1 MSISG
6 PFQPTFKIPP
16 TDKIK
21 IQFKRKLDSKF
32 TYQRFARNKGLKS
45 HPKNQNEKLFQLK
58 RGFFYNFNFNFTF
71 SSSNFENKIE
81 RNKTYTTILDGKS
94 FSFF

>member
-6 PFQPTFKIPP
+6 PFQPTFKIPL

-32 TYQRFARNKGLKS
+32 TYQRFARNKGFES

-58 RGFFYNFNFNFTF
+58 REFF
-71 SSSNFENKIE
+71 KIFIS
-81 RNKTYTTILDGKS
+81 ILL
-94 FSFF
+94 FFGQILN